1 MCWARKITSKE
12 DSVQQIENKKIIWNY
27 LNCSL
32 NNVLHSDI
40 AELLWWWLVQ
50 LKGLNCDVGGED
62 KTQDKKKQC
71 LIPVEILP
79 FMNVLNDV

>member
-40 AELLWWWLVQ
+40 AELIWSRLVQ
-50 LKGLNCDVGGED
+50 LKGLNCDVGGE
-62 KTQDKKKQC
+62 TQDKKKQC